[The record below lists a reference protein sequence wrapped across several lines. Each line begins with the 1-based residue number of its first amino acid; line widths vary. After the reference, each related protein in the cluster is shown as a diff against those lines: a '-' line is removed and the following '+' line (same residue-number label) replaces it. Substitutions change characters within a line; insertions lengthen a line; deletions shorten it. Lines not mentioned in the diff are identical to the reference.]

1 MLGRFR
7 CLDPDA
13 IAAIACV
20 NSLGIIHIV
29 LPSPAA
35 ICGSIWRYW

>member
-29 LPSPAA
+29 LPSPAD
-35 ICGSIWRYW
+35 CG